1 MLQCILWDTGK
12 LRYLLDTGKFNA
24 PAYLIFFLNT
34 GKSMPQYL
42 LDPGK

>member
-1 MLQCILWDTGK
+1 MPLVYLLNMGK
-12 LRYLLDTGKFNA
+12 LQYLVDTGKFNT
-24 PAYLIFFLNT
+24 PAYLMYLLNT